1 MLYWNTIGNFSS
13 IFKIDRISV
22 CMRWF
27 KIIRISLV
35 LPAQILRTRSNC
47 NLLIILSTAITI
59 STRRRRSWNYSS
71 KSEIIFFFN
80 VDPRSF
86 YILLVLRFMKIE
98 YYYRLLLSLKLSL
111 KEQSLAFLQ
120 KVMFTEKP
128 NPWRSHWK
136 YWKYNWRWD
145 QIVPGTSGQDYP
157 KNFIL
162 SGDLE
167 PPSNPPPTTTRMA
180 PVTKPYWQ
188 VISG

>member
-1 MLYWNTIGNFSS
+1 
-13 IFKIDRISV
+13 
-22 CMRWF
+22 MRWF

-35 LPAQILRTRSNC
+35 LPVQILRTRSNC
-47 NLLIILSTAITI
+47 NILIILSTAITI

-86 YILLVLRFMKIE
+86 YILPLLRFMKIK
-98 YYYRLLLSLKLSL
+98 YNYRLLLSLKLSL
-111 KEQSLAFLQ
+111 KEQSLVFLQ

-167 PPSNPPPTTTRMA
+167 PPPPHHN
-180 PVTKPYWQ
+180 
-188 VISG
+188 